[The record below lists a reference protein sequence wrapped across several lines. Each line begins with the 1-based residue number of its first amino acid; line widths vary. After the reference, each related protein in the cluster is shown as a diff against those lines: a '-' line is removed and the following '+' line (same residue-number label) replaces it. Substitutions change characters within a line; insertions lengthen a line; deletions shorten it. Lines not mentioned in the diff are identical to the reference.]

1 MTSTTFRGD
10 VAEMMAAAELVR
22 RGYIVSRPLTN
33 GAPYDLLVDDGRA
46 VFKVQVKR
54 TCLDRENDSVRIQ
67 LSSSKYHR
75 GRAGV
80 SYAGRVDM
88 ILAVDCEASAFYVVA
103 GADLE
108 RWEIRIRTAPALN
121 NQTKGTRSPADYAI
135 DRAFPTLAGSHEHAP
150 ENHRRKPLTT
160 NDILERNL
168 PCEGSALPLS

>member
-46 VFKVQVKR
+46 VLKVQVKR
-54 TCLDRENDSVRIQ
+54 TCLDPEHDSVRIQ

-75 GRAGV
+75 GRVGV
-80 SYAGRVDM
+80 SYVGRVDM
-88 ILAVDCEASAFYVVA
+88 ILAVDCDAGAFYVVA

-108 RWEIRIRTAPALN
+108 QWEIRLRITPARN
-121 NQTKGTRSPADYAI
+121 NQTRGTRTAADYAI
-135 DRAFPTLAGSHEHAP
+135 ERAFPTLTGSREHEP
-150 ENHRRKPLTT
+150 ENHRRKALTAKA
-160 NDILERNL
+160 ILERNL

>member
-1 MTSTTFRGD
+1 MSSTTFRGD

-46 VFKVQVKR
+46 VLKVQVKR
-54 TCLDRENDSVRIQ
+54 TCLDRENESVRIQ

-80 SYAGRVDM
+80 SYSGRVDL
-88 ILAVDCEASAFYVVA
+88 ILAVDCEAGAFYVVA

-108 RWEIRIRTAPALN
+108 QWEIRLRTTPARN
-121 NQTKGTRSPADYAI
+121 NQTRGTRSAADHAI
-135 DRAFPTLAGSHEHAP
+135 DRTFPALACSPEHAP
-150 ENHRRKPLTT
+150 ENRARKPLV
-160 NDILERNL
+160 NKRILGRNL